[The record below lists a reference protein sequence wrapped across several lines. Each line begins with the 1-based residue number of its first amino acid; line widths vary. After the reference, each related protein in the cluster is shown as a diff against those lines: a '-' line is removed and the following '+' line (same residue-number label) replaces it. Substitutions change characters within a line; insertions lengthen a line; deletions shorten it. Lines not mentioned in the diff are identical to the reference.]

1 MIQITYS
8 KKYIAFL
15 LFVSAICM
23 CSCLSD
29 EKGTKFNY
37 LDFVPSHFPIPDIP
51 QDSFPTE
58 LKVAFGRKLFY
69 DPILSRDSTISCAS
83 CHNPALAF
91 SDEVALSLGV
101 DKRLG
106 TRNSPSLA
114 NVVYQK
120 ALLRE
125 GGIPTIEQQI
135 LVPIQEH
142 NEFDNN
148 MLVIVKKM
156 KNNSKYIS
164 LAKSAFNRE
173 IDPFVVTR
181 AIAAFERT
189 LISGNAKYD
198 QSINNKIKLSAIE
211 SQGKDLFFSEKT
223 NCSSCHSGFLF
234 TNQGFE
240 NNGLYS
246 QYIDEGRKRLTG
258 LDSDDARFK
267 VPSLRNIELT
277 APYMHDG
284 SIATLEGVIDH
295 YSDHVVSHINK
306 SDLVRSL
313 QLTKEEKTAM
323 LAFLKTLTDYE
334 FINDNRFRNE

>member
-1 MIQITYS
+1 MSLYS
-8 KKYIAFL
+8 CVKDLERENY
-15 LFVSAICM
+15 
-23 CSCLSD
+23 
-29 EKGTKFNY
+29 NY
-37 LDFVPSHFPIPDIP
+37 LDFVPSHFPLPNIAE
-51 QDSFPTE
+51 DSFPSE
-58 LKVAFGRKLFY
+58 SKVALGRKLFY
-69 DPILSRDSTISCAS
+69 DPIMSRDSTISCAS

-120 ALLRE
+120 LLLRE
-125 GGIPTIEQQI
+125 GGIPTLEQQI

-148 MLVIVKKM
+148 MLVIVKKI
-156 KNNSKYIS
+156 KNNNEYTN

-173 IDPFVVTR
+173 PDPFVITR

-198 QSINNKIKLSAIE
+198 KAINDKIKLSAIE

-240 NNGLYS
+240 NNGLY
-246 QYIDEGRKRLTG
+246 QEYKDEGRKRLTG

-295 YSDHVVSHINK
+295 YSDHVVNHVNK
-306 SDLVRSL
+306 SNLVKSL

-334 FINDNRFRNE
+334 FINNKRFRNE

>member
-1 MIQITYS
+1 MPISYMKRYFALLLVLTILSLYS
-8 KKYIAFL
+8 CVKD
-15 LFVSAICM
+15 M
-23 CSCLSD
+23 
-29 EKGTKFNY
+29 EGTKFNY
-37 LDFVPSHFPIPDIP
+37 LDFVPSHFPIPDMP

-69 DPILSRDSTISCAS
+69 DPILSRDGTISCAS
-83 CHNPALAF
+83 CHNPSLAF
-91 SDEVALSLGV
+91 SDDVALSLGV
-101 DKRLG
+101 EKRLG

-125 GGIPTIEQQI
+125 GGIPTLEQQI

-142 NEFDNN
+142 NEFDDN
-148 MLVIVKKM
+148 MLVIVKKI
-156 KNNSKYIS
+156 KNDKEYVN

-173 IDPFVVTR
+173 IDPFVITR
-181 AIAAFERT
+181 SIAAFERT

-198 QSINNKIKLSAIE
+198 KAINDKLKLTAIE

-223 NCSSCHSGFLF
+223 NCSRCHGSILF

-240 NNGLYS
+240 NNGLYEHY
-246 QYIDEGRKRLTG
+246 QDEGRKRLTG

-284 SIATLEGVIDH
+284 SITTLEGVIEH
-295 YSDHVVSHINK
+295 YSDNVANHVNK
-306 SDLVRSL
+306 SNLVRSL
-313 QLTKEEKTAM
+313 QLTKEEKSAL

-334 FINDNRFRNE
+334 FINNKIFKNE